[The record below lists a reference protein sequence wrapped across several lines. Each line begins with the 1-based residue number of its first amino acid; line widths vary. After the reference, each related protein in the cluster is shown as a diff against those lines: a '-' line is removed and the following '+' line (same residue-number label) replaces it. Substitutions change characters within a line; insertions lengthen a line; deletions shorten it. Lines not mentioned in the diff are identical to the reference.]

1 LIVGADEVQVV
12 MEGLRQA
19 ADQVERP
26 AELGPLEITVAP
38 PGRLRPGLVEQY
50 AALGVHRLVTFP
62 NPKDISV
69 EETVTNARGAVDAA
83 GVVATGGPP

>member
-1 LIVGADEVQVV
+1 MVRVPDRPGLLDARALAAPEAVALIGGADEVQVV
-12 MEGLRQA
+12 MDGLRQA
-19 ADQVERP
+19 
-26 AELGPLEITVAP
+26 
-38 PGRLRPGLVEQY
+38 EQY